1 MKVPMKDVFI
11 AEAVRVL
18 QDALSELV
26 RRGAAVSGMS
36 DHRSVVLADSSSM
49 TNLRWLLRWFEGLQK
64 EAKEAKHETG

>member
-26 RRGAAVSGMS
+26 RRGAAVSLECQIIG
-36 DHRSVVLADSSSM
+36 
-49 TNLRWLLRWFEGLQK
+49 LLFSRIPRP
-64 EAKEAKHETG
+64 